1 MKQYFWT
8 DSEKWLIIA
17 DLHLSSV
24 HCLSKEQKLVN
35 ELKDAPEDYGVIILG
50 DFIQSH
56 CKRENLYLYHEHLME
71 QLSKRSVIYVKGN
84 NDPDI
89 SDYDGVKIFV
99 KDEIWLLEHGH
110 KTPDWFNRI
119 LNHFK
124 PKTRELEPNIYKQQ
138 KMCKYI
144 ESHNKSR
151 YITGHYHI
159 SYYSKDGR
167 IVLLPWKL
175 YYFDKLVNGEIG

>member
-1 MKQYFWT
+1 MKQHFWT

-17 DLHLSSV
+17 DLHLNSI
-24 HCLSKEQKLVN
+24 HCLSKEQKLIN
-35 ELKDAPEDYGVIILG
+35 ELKDAPEDYGIIILG
-50 DFIQSH
+50 DFIQPH
-56 CKRENLYLYHEHLME
+56 YKRENLYLHHEHLME
-71 QLSKRSVIYVKGN
+71 QLSKRNVIYVKGN

-119 LNHFK
+119 INHFK
-124 PKTRELEPNIYKQQ
+124 PKTRKLEPNIYRQQ
-138 KMCKYI
+138 KMYKYI
-144 ESHNKSR
+144 DNKSR

-159 SYYSKDGR
+159 SYYGKDGR

-175 YYFDKLVNGEIG
+175 YYFDKLVNGDYDS